1 VNGIPKVKI
10 NAGTDILNINDVW
23 VTLNADSLKKG
34 ETGEWS
40 IHTGLTDEKVYF
52 ESKTSP
58 KTKFYGL
65 PGQGYSIL
73 WNVLSS
79 GKNYTDTIHISFNPI
94 DATIVSGRNLNSP
107 KIYLTGP
114 GIKNSSYKGE
124 WTITGDI
131 YRTQSTQLGGVI
143 VPKENFPTIL
153 IYGKENGTVYAK
165 WTVKYGSVS
174 FSDTIILKT
183 KEYYESEAL
192 ADLQITDRPWHYTI
206 EDGHVVFLDMGGTGT
221 GWMFEDFDQF
231 PTLMALKYVRKLI
244 LYGTL
249 TDHFSSAIPTY
260 LKNLTYLDLSS
271 NFIDQMPDNIGELKK
286 LETLIIDNQQ
296 DNHQIRQIPESFG
309 GLESLKYLKMS
320 SILIDLPSTFGN
332 LHKLEKLDFFGTSLN
347 SIPECFGNLSSLK
360 YFWINGFYN
369 NLPESF
375 SHLTNLR
382 EMTVGDCY
390 LTKLPDSIGNLKKL
404 NKIYL
409 HGPNNKIETLP
420 ASICEMDSLKQL
432 DIVSLP
438 LKELPV
444 NFGNLKGLES
454 LTLYSGIRF
463 LPQNICNLS
472 GLKSLFIGG
481 PINTDVAFTIPD
493 DIWHLTNLEILHI
506 SGQNLKSVTSNI
518 GKLSKMR
525 FLDLSNCELDSVPSS
540 ISEFKNLYS
549 LNLGGNNLSS
559 IPLSFKNLKGLTFF
573 YLQQNKDL
581 AWQIEEI
588 RSWGI
593 CSYLSY

>member
-1 VNGIPKVKI
+1 
-10 NAGTDILNINDVW
+10 
-23 VTLNADSLKKG
+23 
-34 ETGEWS
+34 
-40 IHTGLTDEKVYF
+40 
-52 ESKTSP
+52 
-58 KTKFYGL
+58 
-65 PGQGYSIL
+65 
-73 WNVLSS
+73 
-79 GKNYTDTIHISFNPI
+79 
-94 DATIVSGRNLNSP
+94 
-107 KIYLTGP
+107 
-114 GIKNSSYKGE
+114 
-124 WTITGDI
+124 
-131 YRTQSTQLGGVI
+131 
-143 VPKENFPTIL
+143 
-153 IYGKENGTVYAK
+153 
-165 WTVKYGSVS
+165 
-174 FSDTIILKT
+174 
-183 KEYYESEAL
+183 
-192 ADLQITDRPWHYTI
+192 
-206 EDGHVVFLDMGGTGT
+206 
-221 GWMFEDFDQF
+221 
-231 PTLMALKYVRKLI
+231 
-244 LYGTL
+244 
-249 TDHFSSAIPTY
+249 
-260 LKNLTYLDLSS
+260 
-271 NFIDQMPDNIGELKK
+271 
-286 LETLIIDNQQ
+286 
-296 DNHQIRQIPESFG
+296 
-309 GLESLKYLKMS
+309 
-320 SILIDLPSTFGN
+320 
-332 LHKLEKLDFFGTSLN
+332 
-347 SIPECFGNLSSLK
+347 
-360 YFWINGFYN
+360 
-369 NLPESF
+369 
-375 SHLTNLR
+375 
-382 EMTVGDCY
+382 
-390 LTKLPDSIGNLKKL
+390 
-404 NKIYL
+404 
-409 HGPNNKIETLP
+409 
-420 ASICEMDSLKQL
+420 MDSLKQL